1 MCTSPPTASGAASF
15 VLSCLFSCV
24 GFVLFLLFPVKV
36 LELPGQRRV
45 RFFNT
50 VSLPPPFCFGFV
62 LAAFVFGG
70 LCFGNFLG
78 FFDFVFRY

>member
-1 MCTSPPTASGAASF
+1 MVSSLF
-15 VLSCLFSCV
+15 VCV

-50 VSLPPPFCFGFV
+50 VSLPPFFV
-62 LAAFVFGG
+62 LDLFWPLSFLVVFVLDLLVSLT
-70 LCFGNFLG
+70 LCFGT
-78 FFDFVFRY
+78 DRSA